1 VLEAEPGIRVV
12 GQAVNGQEAVDRVQ
26 ALTPDL
32 VTMDLEMPVMGGLE
46 AIERIMALQPVPIL
60 VITAASGAGTAFAA
74 ISRGAMDL
82 ILKPDLDAQGGHQ
95 LLVQKVRQLA
105 AANMEAF
112 LAFRGLKPAA
122 PQAAPIRSGGAWN
135 GRVLAIASSTGG
147 PQALQAILSRLG
159 DGFPMPVVIAQ
170 HVGEGFCQGLVDWLK
185 AATPMQVKEAE
196 TGDVLTA
203 LSWLENEYKRPLV
216 AIGFSFGA
224 AMTLQACCHPKIR
237 PNLRALAAL
246 GLPTQA
252 GGHNYRYPCLQSCN
266 IPKLFLSG
274 ADDQFGPGSQLAAVA
289 ASAAEPS
296 QLVLLPRA
304 DHFFTGQL
312 EPMQSALAAW
322 LTGTLK
328 EQLQ

>member
-1 VLEAEPGIRVV
+1 
-12 GQAVNGQEAVDRVQ
+12 
-26 ALTPDL
+26 
-32 VTMDLEMPVMGGLE
+32 
-46 AIERIMALQPVPIL
+46 MALQPVPIL

-196 TGDVLTA
+196 TGDVLACGRILLNPPGSAMRIGTHGKVSLGERDGKSWYRPCCDTLLQSVA
-203 LSWLENEYKRPLV
+203 EAYGRRSIGLILSGMGSDGVQGML
-216 AIGFSFGA
+216 AI
-224 AMTLQACCHPKIR
+224 R
-237 PNLRALAAL
+237 R
-246 GLPTQA
+246 A
-252 GGHNYRYPCLQSCN
+252 GGVTLAQDAATSVVYGMN
-266 IPKLFLSG
+266 G
-274 ADDQFGPGSQLAAVA
+274 AAVA
-289 ASAAEPS
+289 AGGVERT
-296 QLVLLPRA
+296 LPLGAIPAHLQRLA
-304 DHFFTGQL
+304 SDHGQV
-312 EPMQSALAAW
+312 
-322 LTGTLK
+322 K
-328 EQLQ
+328 